1 MGVAGSELVIPLQF
15 ASLGVQRDG
24 GTGEQVIALAD
35 IPVHVRTRISYAPI
49 KKIEIWIITA
59 GQPGGPAAS
68 FPAVSLPGVVPK
80 LAGTGNRVE
89 SPEPLSGGGIIRI
102 QETAN
107 AELSSGNADNHFIAN
122 RQGSRSNGV
131 PLHGVGYL
139 CLPKHTPGPRIQRNH
154 SRIQGA
160 EEEAVAQQRNPAIE

>member
-35 IPVHVRTRISYAPI
+35 IPVHVRTRISFAPI

-89 SPEPLSGGGIIRI
+89 PPEPLSGGGIIRI

-131 PLHGVGYL
+131 PCMVSAT
-139 CLPKHTPGPRIQRNH
+139 CVSQSTRPVR
-154 SRIQGA
+154 A
-160 EEEAVAQQRNPAIE
+160 